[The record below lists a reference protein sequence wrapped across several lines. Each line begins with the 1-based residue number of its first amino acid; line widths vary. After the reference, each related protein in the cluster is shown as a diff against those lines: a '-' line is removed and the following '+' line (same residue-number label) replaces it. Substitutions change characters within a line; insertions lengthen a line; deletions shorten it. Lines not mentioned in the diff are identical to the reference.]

1 MSVRESLIADGV
13 AIRRVLPD
21 EIPFQ
26 FDQLLCQALLAEK
39 DVNWSRAAQIYQ
51 HLVERYGNKLWMKS
65 QAAEAF
71 FKAGELG
78 KAVELARE
86 VNEKR
91 PTVDTLLLEAKLHKE
106 KKDFNLAIVRLEEA
120 EQILEGRE
128 LVWT

>member
-1 MSVRESLIADGV
+1 
-13 AIRRVLPD
+13 
-21 EIPFQ
+21 
-26 FDQLLCQALLAEK
+26 
-39 DVNWSRAAQIYQ
+39 
-51 HLVERYGNKLWMKS
+51 MKY

-71 FKAGELG
+71 FRAGEPG
-78 KAVELARE
+78 KAVELARQ